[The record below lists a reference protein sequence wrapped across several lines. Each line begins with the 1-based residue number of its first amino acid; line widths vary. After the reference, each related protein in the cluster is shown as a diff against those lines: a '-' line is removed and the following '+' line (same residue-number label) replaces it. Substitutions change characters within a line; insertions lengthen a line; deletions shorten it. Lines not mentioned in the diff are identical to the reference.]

1 MSSVE
6 VPLIDY
12 EHLIHKQENN
22 IHNPQTTEIESVSSK
37 PLASYKTV
45 NKILK
50 KPFEKLEK
58 KRREEKRR
66 EEQSKNPPSICPFP
80 PWPSTCSAAIKSSC
94 GWLIPFGPQ
103 TDRTEEEDSTA
114 THGDWIGNPT
124 GSIVGPRRKKRTA
137 RVRAR
142 TEPASRGCV

>member
-22 IHNPQTTEIESVSSK
+22 IHNPRTTEIESVSSK

-58 KRREEKRR
+58 KRREEKSNPKTHLPFVRFLRGHPPVRLQLNPAAAGWFRLDRR
-66 EEQSKNPPSICPFP
+66 
-80 PWPSTCSAAIKSSC
+80 
-94 GWLIPFGPQ
+94 Q
-103 TDRTEEEDSTA
+103 T
-114 THGDWIGNPT
+114 G
-124 GSIVGPRRKKRTA
+124 RKKRTA
-137 RVRAR
+137 RQHTAIGLATPRALSLG
-142 TEPASRGCV
+142 PAGRRG

>member
-1 MSSVE
+1 MSSVV

-22 IHNPQTTEIESVSSK
+22 IHNPRTTEIESVSSK

-58 KRREEKRR
+58 KRKEEKRR
-66 EEQSKNPPSICPFP
+66 EEKSNPKTHLPFVRFLLGHP
-80 PWPSTCSAAIKSSC
+80 PVRLQLNPAAAAAFKCS
-94 GWLIPFGPQ
+94 
-103 TDRTEEEDSTA
+103 RTGIMCA
-114 THGDWIGNPT
+114 KRLHLNPM
-124 GSIVGPRRKKRTA
+124 SHLLFK
-137 RVRAR
+137 
-142 TEPASRGCV
+142 